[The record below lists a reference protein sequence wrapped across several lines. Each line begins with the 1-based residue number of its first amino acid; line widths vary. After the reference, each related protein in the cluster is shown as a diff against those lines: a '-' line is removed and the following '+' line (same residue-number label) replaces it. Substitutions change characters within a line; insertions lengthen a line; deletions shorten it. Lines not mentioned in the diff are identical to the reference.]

1 MSFLRAGE
9 KVIEGV
15 SAGLYACGTAI
26 MASSQALVPVD
37 TGTLKRSGEVEMPV
51 ADEHSVSVTLG
62 YAYGESINKK
72 TGDPVTGYAKY
83 VELRDDAMH
92 KPPTQAHF
100 LRDAARAHATELP
113 AFIEEGVRAKLV
125 GEF

>member
-1 MSFLRAGE
+1 MSFSTVGE

-15 SAGLYACGTAI
+15 SSGLYACGTAI

-37 TGTLKRSGEVEMPV
+37 TGTLKRSGEVEIPV
-51 ADEHSVSVTLG
+51 VDEHSVSVTLG
-62 YAYGESINKK
+62 YAYGETENPK
-72 TGDPVTGYAKY
+72 TGEMVTGYAKY

-100 LRDAARAHATELP
+100 LRDAAQAFAPELP
-113 AFIEEGVRAKLV
+113 AFIEEGVRMKLE
-125 GEF
+125 GA